1 MNKTEKNEK
10 VRKTISFHHN
20 CARQAINIGKGLK
33 VQWLSLKKEFYPFCK
48 MINLI
53 IRKIIYSIY
62 QYNVHRER
70 KNNES
75 EILVCW
81 KL

>member
-1 MNKTEKNEK
+1 MQEKKSSMNKTEKKEK

-20 CARQAINIGKGLK
+20 CARQAINIGKKLK
-33 VQWLSLKKEFYPFCK
+33 VQWLSLKKFK

-53 IRKIIYSIY
+53 IRKIIQSIY
-62 QYNVHRER
+62 QCNVHRER

-75 EILVCW
+75 EILVY
-81 KL
+81 